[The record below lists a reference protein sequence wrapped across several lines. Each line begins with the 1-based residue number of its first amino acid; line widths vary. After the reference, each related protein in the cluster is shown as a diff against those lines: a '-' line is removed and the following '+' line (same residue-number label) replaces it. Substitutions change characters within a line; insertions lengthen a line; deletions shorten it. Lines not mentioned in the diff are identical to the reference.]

1 LLKDARLREKK
12 IPSRHKLLHQGQL
25 ISLYRDEV
33 HLPDGRT
40 THYDIVRHPGGAVI
54 VAVNSN
60 KDICLLRQF
69 RHAVD
74 GEIWELPA
82 GCLEADE
89 EPFETAKRELLEE
102 TGCSAHSWTEL
113 GSIIPSPGFCN
124 EMLWMFKAEDLKV
137 GEATKDN
144 DEFLEPH
151 WFPINKI
158 HQMIKAGEIR
168 DAKTLA
174 AITLLN
180 YKL

>member
-1 LLKDARLREKK
+1 
-12 IPSRHKLLHQGQL
+12 
-25 ISLYRDEV
+25 V

-54 VAVNSN
+54 IAVNSN

-74 GEIWELPA
+74 GDIWELPA
-82 GCLEADE
+82 GCVEANE
-89 EPFETAKRELLEE
+89 KPLETAKRELLEE
-102 TGCSAHSWTEL
+102 TGWSAHSWKSL

-124 EMLWMFKAEDLKV
+124 EVLWMYKAEDLTK
-137 GEATKDN
+137 GETARDN

-151 WFPINKI
+151 WFPMNRV
-158 HQMIKAGEIR
+158 HQMINNGEIR

-174 AITLLN
+174 GITLLS
-180 YKL
+180 YRL